1 MAPGRGGL
9 QAPSLGAEGWS
20 SSRTAN
26 RDCIS
31 APLVNAGRG
40 DLVLVPEPRMTGASR
55 GSSLVTEA
63 QLNYGDPG
71 QTKEVTTVLPGGMVP
86 FSVANRPPVIS
97 RSILFGSTS
106 VDGTPACLQPRKG
119 QAAPSTPRTRTPLQ
133 PSVSE
138 VKAPPP
144 TPPPLPPSPPPLEE
158 KEAPGHAPSSSP
170 GTKFGPR
177 LRSTNL
183 LYNSRFPLLPIH
195 SYAFAI
201 SLLNLRSASG
211 RSDSGTLLG

>member
-97 RSILFGSTS
+97 RGISFRSRSGDGPPAHPGPCHGGA
-106 VDGTPACLQPRKG
+106 VDLRQSGPDRGGNGRTARGHGTVPRHKL
-119 QAAPSTPRTRTPLQ
+119 SPRHLTEYLVWVDVGRWHPG
-133 PSVSE
+133 V
-138 VKAPPP
+138 PP
-144 TPPPLPPSPPPLEE
+144 TPQRASRPLHPPNPNPP
-158 KEAPGHAPSSSP
+158 A
-170 GTKFGPR
+170 T
-177 LRSTNL
+177 LR
-183 LYNSRFPLLPIH
+183 F
-195 SYAFAI
+195 
-201 SLLNLRSASG
+201 
-211 RSDSGTLLG
+211 